1 MAKILAI
8 GFKIKVRAV
17 SGPEDDG
24 QKDEVLLGEIR
35 EVEKL
40 RN

>member
-17 SGPEDDG
+17 LGPEW
-24 QKDEVLLGEIR
+24 EIR